1 MPIKPKELLAKLIKL
16 GFVKIRSSGSHIIL
30 RHQDGRQTYIAIHT
44 KDIPDGT
51 FKSILKQAQLSKE
64 EIDKI

>member
-30 RHQDGRQTYIAIHT
+30 RHPDGRQTYIAMHT
-44 KDIPDGT
+44 KDIPEGT

-64 EIDKI
+64 DIDKI